1 MMAIY
6 VNPATVLAVV
16 WLVGIIS
23 MIDWSGLGGGGIG
36 GAA

>member
-23 MIDWSGLGGGGIG
+23 MIDWSGLGGGGT
-36 GAA
+36 A